1 MLNITEYFYVF
12 IVLCALGVLVSRQTI
27 YSLLYLVGVFVSSAV
42 VWIADGVELI
52 GLILIIV
59 YIGAVT
65 MLLLYMVMFLDS
77 SQSQQDS
84 RGLIG
89 VECMSIG
96 LILLAL
102 YYNTPSNF
110 FDSEM
115 HDFGGE
121 RWMES
126 VFLTND
132 IASIAINLFEQHAGA
147 VVFVGFILLI
157 AMVVALDIASIQKE
171 DNKGSE
177 N

>member
-12 IVLCALGVLVSRQTI
+12 IVLGILGVLISRQTI

-42 VWIADGVELI
+42 IWVAISVELI

-77 SQSQQDS
+77 SRPQQDGK
-84 RGLIG
+84 GLTDM
-89 VECMSIG
+89 ECMGIG
-96 LILLAL
+96 LIITAL
-102 YYNTPSNF
+102 YFNAPSNF
-110 FDSEM
+110 FDNEM
-115 HDFGGE
+115 YDFVGE

-126 VFLTND
+126 TFLTND
-132 IASIAINLFEQHAGA
+132 IAIIAINLFEQHAGA
-147 VVFVGFILLI
+147 VIFVGFILLI

-171 DNKGSE
+171 DKGSE
-177 N
+177 S

>member
-12 IVLCALGVLVSRQTI
+12 IVLGALGVLISRQTI
-27 YSLLYLVGVFVSSAV
+27 YSLLYLVGVFVSSAI
-42 VWIADGVELI
+42 VWIAVSVELI

-77 SQSQQDS
+77 SRSQQDS
-84 RGLIG
+84 RGLTGAECIG
-89 VECMSIG
+89 IG
-96 LILLAL
+96 LTLLAL
-102 YYNTPSNF
+102 YFNAPSNF
-110 FDSEM
+110 FDSET

-121 RWMES
+121 RWMEN
-126 VFLTND
+126 VFLTSD

-157 AMVVALDIASIQKE
+157 AVVVALDIASIQKG
-171 DNKGSE
+171 DKGSE